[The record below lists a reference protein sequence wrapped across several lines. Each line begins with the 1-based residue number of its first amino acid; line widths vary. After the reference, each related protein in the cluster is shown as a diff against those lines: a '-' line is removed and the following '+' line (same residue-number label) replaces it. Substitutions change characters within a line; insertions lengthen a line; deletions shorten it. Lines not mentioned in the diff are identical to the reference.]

1 MLQSCFKVEPF
12 SPVPS
17 IEFMDFNLVDTT
29 DLLGNRVLNGTL
41 HFYFVD
47 GDGDIGFDTTSPRQN
62 TIFLEKFKIANGIE
76 SKIDLLVPLSY
87 FVPKFSNSSNN
98 RTLKG
103 EMIINDLNENFPLEY
118 DTIVYKFYIVDREGN
133 TSNIEST
140 GYISLK

>member
-1 MLQSCFKVEPF
+1 
-12 SPVPS
+12 
-17 IEFMDFNLVDTT
+17 MDFKIVDTS

-62 TIFLEKFKIANGIE
+62 TIFLDKYKVSNGIE
-76 SKIDLLVPLSY
+76 SKIDVLVPLSY
-87 FVPKFSNSSNN
+87 FVPEFSNSSNN

-118 DTIVYKFYIVDREGN
+118 DTILYKFYIVDRSGN
-133 TSNIEST
+133 TSNVEST
-140 GYISLK
+140 GFIKLQ